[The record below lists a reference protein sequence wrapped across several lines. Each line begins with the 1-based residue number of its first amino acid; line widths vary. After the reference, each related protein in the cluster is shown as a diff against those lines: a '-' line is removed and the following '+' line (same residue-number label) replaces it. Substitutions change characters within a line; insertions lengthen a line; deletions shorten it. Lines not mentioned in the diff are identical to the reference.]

1 MVRITLPTLPD
12 PALRDTKYLASQERL
27 VMMVRL
33 HWAVLLKVFA
43 QTVGAIIL
51 ALVVNILLATHG
63 GGDGGGGFITS
74 ILWYFALFMILRM
87 LWRVTDWH
95 FDHLMITDKRLLKVS
110 GILKREVKTMPLGKI
125 TDMSYNRDPLG
136 RVLGYGEF
144 VVESAGQDQALSRIK
159 YLPRP
164 DRLYLTLC
172 DMTFGGAPSPAG
184 DG

>member
-33 HWAVLLKVFA
+33 HWAVLLKVFL
-43 QTVGAIIL
+43 QTIGTIIV
-51 ALVVNILLATHG
+51 ALVVQFAPVDTGPIRL
-63 GGDGGGGFITS
+63 
-74 ILWYFALFMILRM
+74 ILWWIALFMILRM
-87 LWRVTDWH
+87 LWKVTDWH

-110 GILKREVKTMPLGKI
+110 GIFFREVRTMPLGKI
-125 TDMSYNRDPLG
+125 TDMTYNRDPLG
-136 RVLGYGEF
+136 RILGYGEF

-184 DG
+184 D